1 MKSFEALVVRLCEAA
16 LAGNIHHQHSL
27 ARVIRK
33 IDLTHKVF
41 KFGIVNNDHTF
52 TLCPRWSAADRSKK
66 SSTACDITV
75 LIKTKTTVFRNILSE
90 EEDYILFGLRFRR

>member
-33 IDLTHKVF
+33 IDLTYKVF

-90 EEDYILFGLRFRR
+90 EEVYILFGIPFRR